1 MKDLTIYLIEAE
13 KKTQVETPGETWVA
27 IEIVTPDK
35 NSEDPTKTKSS
46 KRVVSYNT
54 YMDMKKTGKSSNG
67 TKVISVNAIGSSCPS
82 KEMAQE
88 YINKK

>member
-1 MKDLTIYLIEAE
+1 MKDLTTFIIEAE

-54 YMDMKKTGKSSNG
+54 YMDMKKSGQSSNG
-67 TKVISVNAIGSSCPS
+67 TKVISVNAISPSCPS
-82 KEMAQE
+82 KEKAQE
-88 YINKK
+88 YTKK

>member
-1 MKDLTIYLIEAE
+1 MKGLTSYLIEAE
-13 KKTQVETPGETWVA
+13 QKPKVQEPEETWVA

-54 YMDMKKTGKSSNG
+54 YMDMKKSGQASNG
-67 TKVISVNAIGSSCPS
+67 TKVISVNAISPSCPS
-82 KEMAQE
+82 KEKAQE
-88 YINKK
+88 YTKK

>member
-1 MKDLTIYLIEAE
+1 MKDLKTFIIEAE

-54 YMDMKKTGKSSNG
+54 YMDMKKSGQASNG
-67 TKVISVNAIGSSCPS
+67 TKLY
-82 KEMAQE
+82 Q
-88 YINKK
+88 

>member
-1 MKDLTIYLIEAE
+1 MKDLTTFIIEAE

-54 YMDMKKTGKSSNG
+54 YMDMKKSGQVSNG
-67 TKVISVNAIGSSCPS
+67 TKVISVNAISPSCPS
-82 KEMAQE
+82 KEKAQE
-88 YINKK
+88 YTKK

>member
-1 MKDLTIYLIEAE
+1 MKDLTTFIIEAE

-46 KRVVSYNT
+46 KRIVSYNT
-54 YMDMKKTGKSSNG
+54 YMDMKKSGQASNG
-67 TKVISVNAIGSSCPS
+67 TKVISVNAISPSCPS
-82 KEMAQE
+82 KEKAQE
-88 YINKK
+88 YTKK